1 MPRFFLRTSY
11 VYTTQH
17 YLHIHNEI
25 DADYKQVGTL
35 LTKLAI
41 APSEELQLVIIVVAK
56 AIKKSPAIDAVKPVT
71 SRGIVR
77 ILAQE
82 VPVVLVEVLEDT
94 PAGVGT
100 LGVEAVK
107 NVTNAVKLDI
117 LLVIVPKPVEQVATL
132 EEVAMVVAMEAAD
145 VKVRLAILVA
155 DTVTCLVTVRKVKN
169 ATIVV
174 NPVT

>member
-1 MPRFFLRTSY
+1 M
-11 VYTTQH
+11 
-17 YLHIHNEI
+17 
-25 DADYKQVGTL
+25 
-35 LTKLAI
+35 
-41 APSEELQLVIIVVAK
+41 
-56 AIKKSPAIDAVKPVT
+56 
-71 SRGIVR
+71 
-77 ILAQE
+77 
-82 VPVVLVEVLEDT
+82 VLVEVLEDT

-169 ATIVV
+169 ATIVSSSGSYLR
-174 NPVT
+174 PLLKSCRW